1 MKKEYK
7 NVYEKEIAEA
17 RARVKRA
24 REKYKNEYP
33 EFLDP
38 NDQKDKKIIKQY
50 QHAMIAASPHEILT
64 TALNDPN

>member
-38 NDQKDKKIIKQY
+38 NDQKDKKIIKHY
-50 QHAMIAASPHEILT
+50 QHAMISASQHDILMA
-64 TALNDPN
+64 ALNDPN

>member
-1 MKKEYK
+1 MKKEYQ
-7 NVYEKEIAEA
+7 NVYEQEIAEA

-38 NDQKDKKIIKQY
+38 NDQKDKKIN
-50 QHAMIAASPHEILT
+50 AR
-64 TALNDPN
+64 

>member
-24 REKYKNEYP
+24 REKYKNKYP

-38 NDQKDKKIIKQY
+38 NDPKDKKIIKHY
-50 QHAMIAASPHEILT
+50 QHAMIAASQHDILMA
-64 TALNDPN
+64 ALNDSN